1 MLQALA
7 LLLEA
12 LELLALVLQSLEL
25 QLQALALV
33 LQAPVLIPL
42 ALALMLLA
50 LMLQVV
56 VGGRMLEWRS
66 PYQTA
71 IPHLQRA
78 ASVEP
83 PSRVLLA
90 TPTARLPLDAAIREP
105 PNTATRA
112 QAWSLQAPLRAGC
125 TRR

>member
-42 ALALMLLA
+42 ALALML
-50 LMLQVV
+50 QVV
-56 VGGRMLEWRS
+56 VSGRMLEWRS